1 MIFFDAVVSGF
12 KNCFV
17 FRGRS
22 SRSEFWWFILFY
34 IMTCLI
40 ALSFSFEDLN
50 KELSKS
56 DININDVSSRLR
68 IFSSS
73 WLGIVFL
80 ITYVPQIALSVR
92 RFHDINKSGWWFF
105 VLQIVPSI
113 LPQVL
118 SFIGTQALSFIGIIT
133 LFAYIYFMCEK
144 GGDENQYGSNPLKNK
159 EQL

>member
-1 MIFFDAVVSGF
+1 MSFFDAVVSGF

-22 SRSEFWWFILFY
+22 SRSEFWWFFLFS

-40 ALSFSFEDLN
+40 VLNFSFENLN

-56 DININDVSSRLR
+56 DINDVSSVLR
-68 IFSSS
+68 TLLSS
-73 WLGIVFL
+73 WFGVALL

-105 VLQIVPSI
+105 GLQIVPSV
-113 LPQVL
+113 LP
-118 SFIGTQALSFIGIIT
+118 QALSFIGIIT
-133 LFAYIYFMCEK
+133 LFAYLYFMCEK
-144 GGDENQYGSNPLKNK
+144 GGDENQYGINPLKDK
-159 EQL
+159 ESV

>member
-1 MIFFDAVVSGF
+1 MSFFDAVVSGF

-22 SRSEFWWFILFY
+22 SRSEFWWFILFS

-40 ALSFSFEDLN
+40 ALNFSFEDLN

-56 DININDVSSRLR
+56 DINDVSSALR
-68 IFSSS
+68 IFFSS
-73 WLGIVFL
+73 WLGIVLL

-105 VLQIVPSI
+105 VLQIFPGI
-113 LPQVL
+113 LP
-118 SFIGTQALSFIGIIT
+118 QALSFIGIIT
-133 LFAYIYFMCEK
+133 LFAYLYFMCEK
-144 GGDENQYGSNPLKNK
+144 GGDKNQYGNNPLQNK

>member
-1 MIFFDAVVSGF
+1 MSFFDAVVSGF

-22 SRSEFWWFILFY
+22 SRSEFWWFILFS

-40 ALSFSFEDLN
+40 VLNFSFEDLN

-56 DININDVSSRLR
+56 DINDVSSVLR
-68 IFSSS
+68 TFLSS
-73 WLGIVFL
+73 WLGIALL
-80 ITYVPQIALSVR
+80 ITYVPQIALSIR

-105 VLQIVPSI
+105 GLQIVPSI
-113 LPQVL
+113 L
-118 SFIGTQALSFIGIIT
+118 TQTLSFIGIIT
-133 LFAYIYFMCEK
+133 LFAYLYFMCEK
-144 GGDENQYGSNPLKNK
+144 GGDENQYGSNPLQNK

>member
-1 MIFFDAVVSGF
+1 MSFFDAVVSGF

-22 SRSEFWWFILFY
+22 SRSEFWWFFLFS

-40 ALSFSFEDLN
+40 VLNFSFENLN

-56 DININDVSSRLR
+56 DINDVSSVLR
-68 IFSSS
+68 TLLSS
-73 WLGIVFL
+73 WFGVALL

-105 VLQIVPSI
+105 GLQIVPSV
-113 LPQVL
+113 LP
-118 SFIGTQALSFIGIIT
+118 QALSFIGIIT
-133 LFAYIYFMCEK
+133 LFAYLYFMCEK
-144 GGDENQYGSNPLKNK
+144 GGDENQYGSNPLKDK
-159 EQL
+159 ESV

>member
-1 MIFFDAVVSGF
+1 MSFFDAVVSGF

-22 SRSEFWWFILFY
+22 SRSEFWWFFLFS

-40 ALSFSFEDLN
+40 VLNFSFEDLN

-56 DININDVSSRLR
+56 DINDVSSVLR
-68 IFSSS
+68 TLLSS
-73 WLGIVFL
+73 WFGVALL

-105 VLQIVPSI
+105 GLQIVPSV
-113 LPQVL
+113 LP
-118 SFIGTQALSFIGIIT
+118 QALSFIGIIT
-133 LFAYIYFMCEK
+133 LFAYLYFMCEK
-144 GGDENQYGSNPLKNK
+144 GGDENQYGSNPLKDK
-159 EQL
+159 ESV

>member
-1 MIFFDAVVSGF
+1 MSFFDAVVSGF

-22 SRSEFWWFILFY
+22 SRSEFWWFFLFS

-40 ALSFSFEDLN
+40 VLNFSFEDLN

-56 DININDVSSRLR
+56 DINDVSSVLR
-68 IFSSS
+68 TLLSS
-73 WLGIVFL
+73 WFGVALL

-105 VLQIVPSI
+105 GLQIVPSV
-113 LPQVL
+113 LP
-118 SFIGTQALSFIGIIT
+118 QALSFIGIIT
-133 LFAYIYFMCEK
+133 LFAYLYFMCEK
-144 GGDENQYGSNPLKNK
+144 GGDENQYGINPLKDK
-159 EQL
+159 ESV

>member
-56 DININDVSSRLR
+56 DINDVSSVLR
-68 IFSSS
+68 TFLSS
-73 WLGIVFL
+73 WLGIALL
-80 ITYVPQIALSVR
+80 ITYVPQIALSIR

-105 VLQIVPSI
+105 GLQIVPSI
-113 LPQVL
+113 L
-118 SFIGTQALSFIGIIT
+118 TQTLSFIGIIT
-133 LFAYIYFMCEK
+133 LFAYLYFMCEK
-144 GGDENQYGSNPLKNK
+144 GGDENQYGSNPLQNK